1 MKFQCSCMCLF
12 HAFLMNVC
20 IVSFWVFFFI
30 SLIGVLVHYLKN
42 GNIWFEIS
50 ALGSG
55 EVFATSSRENH
66 INCSGWVEV
75 ILQAPGVCKELCIL
89 YFGLLWRMLFATNPK
104 VFVDSWLIFWFYSA
118 FFLSFEGSSSWSS
131 IVLPH
136 STFSWA
142 WCLKW
147 QHC

>member
-1 MKFQCSCMCLF
+1 MTCQCSCMGPF
-12 HAFLMNVC
+12 HASSC
-20 IVSFWVFFFI
+20 ILSFWFFFFL
-30 SLIGVLVHYLKN
+30 SPIGPLVHYLKN
-42 GNIWFEIS
+42 GNTWFETS
-50 ALGSG
+50 ALDSG

-66 INCSGWVEV
+66 INWSGWVEV
-75 ILQAPGVCKELCIL
+75 ILQAPGVCRKQRIL
-89 YFGLLWRMLFATNPK
+89 YFGQLWRMWFATNPR

-118 FFLSFEGSSSWSS
+118 FFSSFEGSSSWNS

-136 STFSWA
+136 GSFSWA